1 MCLIFCTANN
11 SIRLLDKIPPL
22 HQYDTA
28 RAQPRA
34 EMEGRVKERV
44 DQITKSPLDTRE
56 YMFIR
61 LQNDMKVLL
70 ISDKDTDKAAA
81 ALSVNVG

>member
-1 MCLIFCTANN
+1 MTL
-11 SIRLLDKIPPL
+11 
-22 HQYDTA
+22 A

-34 EMEGRVKERV
+34 DMDGAAVKERV
-44 DQITKSPLDTRE
+44 NKITKSPLDTRD
-56 YMFIR
+56 YTFIR

-81 ALSVNVG
+81 ALSVNVGEFLLSIDALRVCSIFNRIHE